1 MKQSSVELS
10 AGVFVLL
17 GLVAVAWFAIQAG
30 ARIPLAGSTYAV
42 NARFSNAGG
51 LKPGSQVFLAGVP
64 VGRVGNINLDP
75 QYAAVVRLEVN
86 KEVQLP
92 NDTIASIRTSG
103 LIGDK
108 FVALSPGSSSQNL
121 GPGSTITDTESA
133 VDLESIISRFAF
145 GNVSPA
151 PSERCSG
158 TTGVAGRFTPGLSAV
173 SPLVAPGRVLM
184 GKIRARWWPANR
196 PGPPPG
202 RSRPGSS
209 GPPRSGRR

>member
-64 VGRVGNINLDP
+64 IGRVDNINLDP

-151 PSERCSG
+151 PSPSPS
-158 TTGVAGRFTPGLSAV
+158 TGN
-173 SPLVAPGRVLM
+173 
-184 GKIRARWWPANR
+184 K
-196 PGPPPG
+196 
-202 RSRPGSS
+202 
-209 GPPRSGRR
+209 